1 MHRAGFL
8 RGHGRG
14 EPLASGKG
22 LGGAMRRGP
31 CFIVP
36 PHIIESIARNGSSRQ
51 KARAFAAIAASERI
65 RGRREALGLLPRGLH
80 PACAEKQRTVFDAQN
95 RTQPPYRLARREGA
109 RPTKDVAVNE
119 AFDGAGS
126 TFDLF
131 EKAFERCSID
141 GRGLALQSVV
151 HFATFFD
158 NAFWDGAQMVYGD
171 GDGDLFGRFTASV
184 DVIGHELT
192 HGVTQ
197 YEAGLEYYGQPGALN
212 ESFSDVFGSLVRQ
225 RLLGQA
231 ADEADWL
238 IGAALL
244 TKNVEGVAL
253 RSMKAPGTAYD
264 DDVLGKDPQ
273 PAHMRDFVK
282 TTKDNGGVHINSGIA
297 NRAFFEAATRIGG
310 RAWEKPGRIWYEALN
325 EGLKPHS
332 SFADAARVT
341 AAAARKLYGAGGKE
355 EKAVTA
361 AWKAVGVRPATR

>member
-1 MHRAGFL
+1 MTDPIC
-8 RGHGRG
+8 
-14 EPLASGKG
+14 E
-22 LGGAMRRGP
+22 
-31 CFIVP
+31 IVP
-36 PHIIESIARNGSSRQ
+36 PHVIESIARNGTLRQ
-51 KARAFAAIAASERI
+51 KERAFASIAASERI

-80 PACAEKQRTVFDAQN
+80 PACAEKQRTVFDALH

-109 RPTKDVAVNE
+109 PPTKDVAVNE
-119 AFDGAGS
+119 AFDGAGA
-126 TFDLF
+126 TFDLY
-131 EKAFERCSID
+131 EQAFERCSID
-141 GRGLALQSVV
+141 ARGMALQSVV

-197 YEAGLEYYGQPGALN
+197 YEAGLEYHGQSGALN

-225 RLLGQA
+225 RLLGHC

-238 IGAALL
+238 IGAELL

-273 PAHMRDFVK
+273 PAHMRGFVK
-282 TTKDNGGVHINSGIA
+282 TAQDNGGVHINSGIP
-297 NRAFFEAATRIGG
+297 NKAFFEAAVRIGG
-310 RAWEKPGRIWYEALN
+310 RAWEKPGRIWYEALT
-325 EGLKPHS
+325 EGLKATS
-332 SFADAARVT
+332 TFADAARVT
-341 AAAARKLYGAGGKE
+341 TAAARKLDGAGGKE
-355 EKAVTA
+355 EKAVAA
-361 AWKAVGVRPATR
+361 AWKAVGVPTATRRGAG